1 MKKMVRNGLAHNGGG
16 GGGTNFLDHLF
27 FVYGCVSPFKHTEI
41 LWVVPMNTFSPSTQQ
56 EERKNHKENKKQKR
70 QQNKK
75 DSKTKNKKKGEWTTK
90 VG

>member
-1 MKKMVRNGLAHNGGG
+1 MVRNGLVRNGG

-27 FVYGCVSPFKHTEI
+27 FVCGCVSPFKHTEI
-41 LWVVPMNTFSPSTQQ
+41 VPMNTFSPSTQQ

-75 DSKTKNKKKGEWTTK
+75 DSKTKNKKRQMDNKSWLDLGN
-90 VG
+90 